1 MNEFE
6 IEKENNIVETMK
18 NLQSD
23 CPYCREKTEV
33 LLRTRTMPM
42 EEWDLA
48 EKEWDC
54 PICET
59 HIVARF
65 DVLPLSPEDKWIKE
79 RRGKGYLIDYNFR
92 YDSYL
97 CFDTEERSSELC
109 DDKNC
114 EFCSIELD
122 WKELKEHSYD
132 WHMHILSEEDYL
144 KWEEDYDRKMREQL
158 IKYKEE

>member
-23 CPYCREKTEV
+23 CPYCREKAEV
-33 LLRTRTMPM
+33 LLRNRTMAM
-42 EEWDLA
+42 EEWHLA
-48 EKEWDC
+48 ETEWDC

-59 HIVARF
+59 HIDSIF
-65 DVLPLSPEDKWIKE
+65 DVLPLTPETKWVKE
-79 RRGKGYLIDYNFR
+79 RNEQGYYVDYNFH

-122 WKELKEHSYD
+122 WKEMKEHSYD

-144 KWEEDYDRKMREQL
+144 KWEEDYDRKMREQR